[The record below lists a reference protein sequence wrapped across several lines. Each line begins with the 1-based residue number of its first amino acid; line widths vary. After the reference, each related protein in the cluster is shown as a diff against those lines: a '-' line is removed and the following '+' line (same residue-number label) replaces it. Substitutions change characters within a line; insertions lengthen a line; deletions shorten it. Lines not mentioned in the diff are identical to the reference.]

1 VGAPNFLFKLCYTI
15 LKFHS
20 YEINIGG
27 SLKAVFF
34 AFLKNKISFFTT
46 LEYAEDNT
54 HQISAKIN
62 GKRED
67 F

>member
-1 VGAPNFLFKLCYTI
+1 M
-15 LKFHS
+15 
-20 YEINIGG
+20 NIRG

-46 LEYAEDNT
+46 LEYAEDNA

-62 GKRED
+62 WKRED